1 VPALSIATATAS
13 PSARSSPRMTASAVG
28 ERQMLPMQT
37 KRIRMGDRMPSG
49 GVRDDCTMANAERT
63 ATTVWE
69 GDLAHGSGVL
79 SLKSGAAPDLP
90 VTWASRTERS
100 DGKTSPEE
108 LIAAAHAS
116 CFSMALSHE
125 LAQAGNA
132 PERLDVSATV
142 TLSMDDGP
150 KVTSSHLTVRGVVPG
165 LDADGFAQAAQ
176 GAADGCPISGAL
188 KGNLEI
194 TVDAQLAGG

>member
-1 VPALSIATATAS
+1 
-13 PSARSSPRMTASAVG
+13 
-28 ERQMLPMQT
+28 
-37 KRIRMGDRMPSG
+37 
-49 GVRDDCTMANAERT
+49 MAMAERT
-63 ATTVWE
+63 ATTKWD
-69 GDLAHGSGVL
+69 GDLAHGRGTITGA
-79 SLKSGAAPDLP
+79 SGALGELP

-125 LAQAGNA
+125 LAQGGN
-132 PERLDVSATV
+132 PPDRLDVSATV

-150 KVTSSHLTVRGVVPG
+150 KVTSSHLTVRGVVAG
-165 LDADGFAQAAQ
+165 LDAEGFAQAAQ

-194 TVDAQLAGG
+194 TVDAQLADG

>member
-1 VPALSIATATAS
+1 
-13 PSARSSPRMTASAVG
+13 
-28 ERQMLPMQT
+28 
-37 KRIRMGDRMPSG
+37 
-49 GVRDDCTMANAERT
+49 MANAERT

-69 GDLAHGSGVL
+69 GDLAHGNGVL

-100 DGKTSPEE
+100 EGKTSPEE
-108 LIAAAHAS
+108 LVAAAHAS

-125 LAQAGNA
+125 LAQAGHA

-150 KVTSSHLTVRGVVPG
+150 TVTSSHLTVRGVVPG

-176 GAADGCPISGAL
+176 GAADGCPVSGAL

-194 TVDAQLAGG
+194 TVDAQLADG

>member
-1 VPALSIATATAS
+1 
-13 PSARSSPRMTASAVG
+13 
-28 ERQMLPMQT
+28 
-37 KRIRMGDRMPSG
+37 
-49 GVRDDCTMANAERT
+49 MANAERT

-69 GDLAHGSGVL
+69 GDLAHGNGVL

-108 LIAAAHAS
+108 LVAAAHAS

-125 LAQAGNA
+125 LAESGHP

-142 TLSMDDGP
+142 TLSLDGGP
-150 KVTSSHLTVRGVVPG
+150 RVSSSHLTVRGVVPG
-165 LDADGFAQAAQ
+165 IDADAFVQAAE
-176 GAADGCPISGAL
+176 GAKDGCPISGAL
-188 KGNLEI
+188 KGNLELS
-194 TVDAQLAGG
+194 VDAQLA